1 MAHPVTYSNAT
12 LLQIV
17 LGYHEKKGSW
27 PTVRHLRKALKVGT
41 NYAAKAIRDAKEHYV
56 AQIEL
61 NPYFAALATAYAT
74 LSEKYVEATGGSKQA
89 REMRLGDTPEEI
101 RDALDRLNS
110 RYISP
115 RKHNTQLSILQLRM
129 IMAMQDPTL
138 DTSHMTKAK
147 LLDHIS
153 DPAVIDFRKRVYKLS
168 QSNGEADEN
177 LIRQGIKKLEAVYE
191 LSLDHDSQANGVRH
205 AFFEK
210 PEK

>member
-17 LGYHEKKGSW
+17 LRYHEEKGSW
-27 PTVRHLRKALKVGT
+27 PTVRHLRKACEVGT
-41 NYAAKAIRDAKEHYV
+41 NYAAKAIRDAKEQYV

-89 REMRLGDTPEEI
+89 KEMRLGDTPEEI

-110 RYISP
+110 RNITP
-115 RKHNTQLSILQLRM
+115 RKHNTQLSILQLRV

-147 LLDHIS
+147 LLDHIYNPAARLFLRRVKEMTS
-153 DPAVIDFRKRVYKLS
+153 D
-168 QSNGEADEN
+168 NG
-177 LIRQGIKKLEAVYE
+177 GINEE
-191 LSLDHDSQANGVRH
+191 LVDQGVRKLQ
-205 AFFEK
+205 E
-210 PEK
+210 

>member
-17 LGYHEKKGSW
+17 LRYHEEEGTW
-27 PTVRHLRKALKVGT
+27 PTVRQLRKACEVGT

-56 AQIEL
+56 ARIEL
-61 NPYFAALATAYAT
+61 NPYFAALATAYAV
-74 LSEKYVEATGGSKQA
+74 LSEKYLEATGGSKQA
-89 REMRLGDTPEEI
+89 KEMRLGDTPEEI

-110 RYISP
+110 RNITP
-115 RKHNTQLSILQLRM
+115 RKHNTQLSILQLRV

-147 LLDHIS
+147 LLDHIYN
-153 DPAVIDFRKRVYKLS
+153 PAAIDFLKKVYELS

-177 LIRQGIKKLEAVYE
+177 LIRQGIKKLEAI
-191 LSLDHDSQANGVRH
+191 
-205 AFFEK
+205 
-210 PEK
+210 